1 MTTPEQQSTI
11 IDQIDTRQ
19 NELLNELD
27 SLNGKVEEVLKF
39 WTSESRDKA
48 LPAPEQPLVNNPG

>member
-19 NELLNELD
+19 NELLSELD
-27 SLNGKVEEVLKF
+27 SLNSKVDEVLKF

-48 LPAPEQPLVNNPG
+48 VPAPEPAT